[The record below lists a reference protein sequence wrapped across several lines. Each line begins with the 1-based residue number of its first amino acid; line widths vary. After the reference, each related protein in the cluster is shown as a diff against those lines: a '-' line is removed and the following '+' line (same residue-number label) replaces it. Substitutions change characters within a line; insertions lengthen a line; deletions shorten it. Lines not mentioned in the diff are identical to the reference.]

1 MPKAWNA
8 RGAENMI
15 ADSYYK
21 TRHEADQEVRRR
33 RRDPNAKGMITKVS
47 PSAYGGFRV
56 HSVSAELM
64 VDCLADGLP
73 LVPERSAAGRYG
85 AR

>member
-21 TRHEADQEVRRR
+21 TRHEAGQEVRRR
-33 RRDPNAKGMITKVS
+33 RRDLNAKGMITKVS

-64 VDCLADGLP
+64 VDCLVDGPP
-73 LVPERSAAGRYG
+73 LMPERNVTGRYG
-85 AR
+85 VR

>member
-1 MPKAWNA
+1 
-8 RGAENMI
+8 MI
-15 ADSYYK
+15 ADSYFK
-21 TRHEADQEVRRR
+21 TRHEADREAQRR

-56 HSVSAELM
+56 HSASAELM
-64 VDCLADGLP
+64 VDGLVDGLP
-73 LVPERSAAGRYG
+73 FVHERNTAGRYG

>member
-1 MPKAWNA
+1 
-8 RGAENMI
+8 MI

-21 TRHEADQEVRRR
+21 TRHEADQEVRCR
-33 RRDPNAKGMITKVS
+33 RRDPNAEGMITKVS

-64 VDCLADGLP
+64 VDCLVDGLP
-73 LVPERSAAGRYG
+73 LMPERNVTGRYG